1 MQGLLKSRQ
10 LGQGKQ
16 GVNSSYNHL
25 HLFIKDP
32 LIPVKLQLFEG
43 ISSGHNSFL
52 ITFQSDKLM
61 ILFLVETEELL
72 TLLWEKFI
80 RKDTFD
86 AAQTT
91 YTLLKVDVTGMSKYK
106 SVSDVELGFAFE
118 NDIKYCYHSEK

>member
-25 HLFIKDP
+25 HLLIKDP

-43 ISSGHNSFL
+43 ISSGHNSCL
-52 ITFQSDKLM
+52 ITFQSDKLV